1 MPASSE
7 EDSPSSPLRSR
18 GGSKNRKKDRA
29 TRHDLRDRYKNVCS
43 STIVVVAVEE
53 VKRLP
58 PLVEDLRPWGV
69 TCKYSA
75 GTSDCLKKPK

>member
-18 GGSKNRKKDRA
+18 GGSKKKRARSRYNRR
-29 TRHDLRDRYKNVCS
+29 TISNS
-43 STIVVVAVEE
+43 IVVVVE

>member
-18 GGSKNRKKDRA
+18 GGSKKRDTAK
-29 TRHDLRDRYKNVCS
+29 RHHRVTKIS
-43 STIVVVAVEE
+43 FKVEE

-58 PLVEDLRPWGV
+58 PLVEDLRPWGI

>member
-18 GGSKNRKKDRA
+18 GGSKKRARSRYNRR
-29 TRHDLRDRYKNVCS
+29 TISNS
-43 STIVVVAVEE
+43 IVVVVE

>member
-18 GGSKNRKKDRA
+18 GGSKKRARRYNRR
-29 TRHDLRDRYKNVCS
+29 TISN
-43 STIVVVAVEE
+43 TIVVVE